1 MSRGLGD
8 VYKRQQRDALLTG
21 LRESAPDLRVST
33 PDGGWFLWAELPPP
47 LTAGALA
54 PAAESN
60 GVAYVEGS
68 RFFADG
74 TGGRSHLRLSFSMLA
89 ADDLAEAA
97 ARLGR
102 AVSQCPR
109 S

>member
-1 MSRGLGD
+1 M
-8 VYKRQQRDALLTG
+8 
-21 LRESAPDLRVST
+21 
-33 PDGGWFLWAELPPP
+33 
-47 LTAGALA
+47 
-54 PAAESN
+54 
-60 GVAYVEGS
+60 EGS

-102 AVSQCPR
+102 AVAQCPR